1 MIEFVKVKAIMIFQ
15 QKSPPKF
22 VSLISE
28 HLHSNCSSLAPRFF
42 WFSSLTVPASPPTG
56 AAAGGKGHAMPP
68 ATELQRVVDEDDDGP
83 RGAAS
88 SSTARGSGAVRGS
101 WDWNKICAYHTNRV
115 VRIQDANLGLL
126 AKGLKHFGRIPSEVR
141 VFVLLEV
148 IML

>member
-1 MIEFVKVKAIMIFQ
+1 
-15 QKSPPKF
+15 
-22 VSLISE
+22 
-28 HLHSNCSSLAPRFF
+28 
-42 WFSSLTVPASPPTG
+42 
-56 AAAGGKGHAMPP
+56 MPP

-126 AKGLKHFGRIPSEVR
+126 AKGFKNTLLEFDVEVR
-141 VFVLLEV
+141 VFLFSWK
-148 IML
+148 